1 MSTQPKL
8 RSGNSELTKL
18 KELWLKPAFADS
30 RDYWS
35 EQFASSRSQADLRGE
50 LLKKLKVNLRFDK
63 QLTEFRQWATAQE
76 QRELMA
82 EKIEARKQE
91 LLAGGMTLAEAQE
104 VLLTDAAAYSTAA
117 RDFKLGL
124 RVSREIS
131 TTKRDSLESRRIA
144 LLEKKAEAF
153 DRAQAA
159 LTEAKNSK
167 GGITPETLK
176 RIETE
181 LRLL

>member
-18 KELWLKPAFADS
+18 KELWLKPAFANS

-63 QLTEFRQWATAQE
+63 QLTEFRQWAEAQA

-82 EKIEARKQE
+82 AKIEERKQE
-91 LLAGGMTLAEAQE
+91 LLAGGMTLEEAQD
-104 VLLTDAAAYSTAA
+104 VLLTEASAYSVAS
-117 RDFKLGL
+117 RDFKLGVK
-124 RVSREIS
+124 VSSEIS
-131 TTKRDSLESRRIA
+131 KVKSGSRDERKIA
-144 LLEKKAEAF
+144 LLEKKA
-153 DRAQAA
+153 AQ
-159 LTEAKNSK
+159 LDQVKDVVESK
-167 GGITPETLK
+167 LTPEQQRERLK
-176 RIETE
+176 EI
-181 LRLL
+181 LK